1 MTMPLDKGSFISD
14 IRCIKLISAFRM
26 DEPYIDSIGRWNVF
40 GYYDYMDILSVPIT
54 AEERRKKSALECIR
68 ESARAI
74 STGLSGQ
81 QKEHAIYAIT
91 HNRIDT
97 INSFWN
103 CIDSFPLVM
112 ISIIHAHH
120 QNRSI
125 IELHS
130 KVEQYLIESA
140 QEEIKS
146 IAYLSIDCSD
156 IIIFWATFSFTVV
169 MENVNRIC
177 NCEELSIH
185 DMFTIC
191 GYSKSITVDINNQGK
206 RELLQKWAEHEAAL
220 DSVQIHLR
228 CPSLADAHTIAKE
241 LIDSHRQYS
250 VVGKPCLLAGQED
263 IFVHLQNIP
272 VDDLVSLY
280 ATNGA
285 LDMEKLY
292 ERKVI
297 SRTSIGTAQV
307 AVMPAAERSK
317 ETLYRYAKK
326 VFERLHELSDHP
338 IISVQSWYAP
348 LCELLNELCSTEVN
362 AASYDI
368 YIQEILSHS
377 VLVDYISSLKQEDAA
392 EITSFECEERIQNY
406 LKGWSQLSFH
416 AMHSEWQL
424 TQTADV
430 NRLYLYP
437 TKLGMLYSSVLY
449 MTANALCY
457 AEAGETKDVGVF
469 FLAPTLTSHPQFDAV
484 YKIEKLHV
492 KLVLGN
498 IPPDMMFLPT
508 MLIPTL
514 VHETAHYIGRR
525 IRCRNRRL
533 ESIWNSL
540 LYYSLWRN
548 LILPL
553 SNELTPDQAHRT
565 LINIVS
571 MIEIPIS
578 ETSIENEN
586 YVSNLTKT
594 FVKHNLKKL
603 FREDLDKVIEVFHI
617 SVYKETQ
624 NVTNTINS
632 WFSVMNGNNAI
643 RPTIDIPDSEL
654 DTEYEGLR
662 SIYSEAFA
670 DLCMMR
676 LLGMPA
682 EDYLLQIITM
692 YRKRDLDENLDSE
705 IKLARIYATVV
716 VCFGESKIKKLV
728 KHFRKQREKSS
739 NWIYS
744 EAYHIAKSLDR
755 MCDLGRSERLTAK
768 YIAFLVQESI
778 KYLVECNTVLDEI
791 VVSPQV
797 KGLRRVYNTFR
808 ASRTLVNENLHE
820 LYAECE
826 MFIKSCHEEMW
837 ARLKKRM

>member
-1 MTMPLDKGSFISD
+1 MNMPLEKGTSISD
-14 IRCIKLISAFRM
+14 IRCIKLISTFRM
-26 DEPYIDSIGRWNVF
+26 DEPYIDNIGRWNVF
-40 GYYDYMDILSVPIT
+40 GYYDYMDILSVPT
-54 AEERRKKSALECIR
+54 TLDERRKKSALECIR
-68 ESARAI
+68 ESAKAI

-97 INSFWN
+97 INSFWDY
-103 CIDSFPLVM
+103 IDSFPIVM

-125 IELHS
+125 LELHS
-130 KVEQYLIESA
+130 KVEQHLIDHA
-140 QEEIKS
+140 QKEIKS

-156 IIIFWATFSFTVV
+156 IIIFWATSSFTAV

-177 NCEELSIH
+177 SYDELNIH

-191 GYSKSITVDINNQGK
+191 GYSKRIIVDVNNQAK
-206 RELLQKWAEHEAAL
+206 SELLQKWVEHEAVL

-228 CPSLADAHTIAKE
+228 CPSLSDAHTIAKNV
-241 LIDSHRQYS
+241 IDKYQQYS
-250 VVGKPCLLAGQED
+250 VVDKPCLLAGQED
-263 IFVHLQNIP
+263 IFVFLKSIP
-272 VDDLVSLY
+272 VDALVSLY
-280 ATNGA
+280 ASNGA
-285 LDMEKLY
+285 LDMKKLY
-292 ERKVI
+292 EMKVI
-297 SRTSIGTAQV
+297 SRTSIGTTQV
-307 AVMPAAERSK
+307 AVMPTAERSK
-317 ETLYRYAKK
+317 EPIYRYAKK
-326 VFERLHELSDHP
+326 VFERLYELSNHQ
-338 IISVQSWYAP
+338 IISTQSWYAP

-377 VLVDYISSLKQEDAA
+377 VLVDYISSLKQKDEV
-392 EITSFECEERIQNY
+392 EITSFESEERIQNY

-416 AMHSEWQL
+416 AMHSELQL
-424 TQTADV
+424 TQTADI

-437 TKLGMLYSSVLY
+437 TKLGMLYSAVLY
-449 MTANALCY
+449 MTADALCY
-457 AEAGETKDVGVF
+457 AEASESKDVGVF

-484 YKIEKLHV
+484 YKNENLHV

-498 IPPDMMFLPT
+498 IPPEMMFLPT

-525 IRCRNRRL
+525 IRCRLRRL

-540 LYYSLWRN
+540 LYYSLWRK

-553 SNELTPDQAHRT
+553 SDELTPEQAHRT
-565 LINIVS
+565 LISIVS

-578 ETSIENEN
+578 ETNIEDEN

-603 FREDLDKVIEVFHI
+603 FREDLDRVVEVFHI

-624 NVTNTINS
+624 NVSNTINS

-670 DLCMMR
+670 DLCMLR
-676 LLGMPA
+676 LLDMPA

-692 YRKRDLDENLDSE
+692 YRKKDLDENLDSE

-716 VCFGESKIKKLV
+716 VCCGEDKIPKLV
-728 KHFRKQREKSS
+728 KFFRKQREKSS

-744 EAYHIAKSLDR
+744 EAYRIAKLLDR
-755 MCDLGRSERLTAK
+755 MRFLGQSERLTAK
-768 YIAFLVQESI
+768 YIAFLVQEFV
-778 KYLVECNTVLDEI
+778 KYLVECNAVLDEV
-791 VVSPQV
+791 VVSPQAQS
-797 KGLRRVYNTFR
+797 LRRVNNSFKS
-808 ASRTLVNENLHE
+808 SRTLAHENLHE
-820 LYAECE
+820 LFAECE
-826 MFIKSCHEEMW
+826 KFIKACHEEMW
-837 ARLKKRM
+837 YRLNKEI